1 MKYYFGRALFF
12 AVGSSTTHRSSAW
25 AADAR
30 HFSFGYDQPHT
41 GYGIAADT
49 LRTS

>member
-1 MKYYFGRALFF
+1 MKHYFGRVLFF
-12 AVGSSTTHRSSAW
+12 IAGLSAALLIASSAW

-41 GYGIAADT
+41 TGYGIAA
-49 LRTS
+49 RW